1 MLEGSRTFQN
11 GLSDPDFRCRPRQI
25 CERRGK
31 DIKGGTDAILEV
43 LDRVLDK
50 FSVNIYDRIRVCVF
64 VLKGGD

>member
-11 GLSDPDFRCRPRQI
+11 ELSDPDFRCRPRQI
-25 CERRGK
+25 CETRGK

-43 LDRVLDK
+43 LDK
-50 FSVNIYDRIRVCVF
+50 FSVEVYDRVRVCVF